1 MPEPITAEALRTAAL
16 KGRDHGMDV
25 GRLLENAAIEAS
37 ARAYSTFPIVDV
49 DAHHYDST
57 YAPWTE
63 IVSYIEDPVIRR
75 RAEVSTGPAG
85 AAGSILPRGPVGDRT
100 VGGRIQRYGL
110 SAAEKAA
117 EPRTP
122 DIGVVKRAMDAVGID
137 YAILFPTALINM
149 GILPE
154 VDVQVALHRAYARWI
169 TERVLPDEPRLWTMI
184 ALPFNDPDA
193 CHRMVQEFGDRRG
206 VVGYVV
212 GSTFH
217 RPVHHRNY
225 SRVYAAI
232 EERGMPLAFHS
243 TYNWQDRL
251 TEQFNKFLSAHGV
264 GRTLYNIVHL
274 TNLVIN
280 GIPERFPRL
289 KLIWMESGLSW
300 IPFLMQRLDNEYLM
314 RSSEAPLLKKLPSDY
329 MREFYYTAQPLERSN
344 LEFLEATFRA
354 IRAETQLLYASDY
367 PHWDFDLPSAIYDLP
382 FLSNPVRRRILGQNA
397 IELFRLPNAKA
408 AAPVS
413 TKVNT

>member
-1 MPEPITAEALRTAAL
+1 MPEPITAEALKTEAF
-16 KGRDHGMDV
+16 KGGDHGMDV
-25 GRLLENAAIEAS
+25 GRLLENAAIEAA
-37 ARAYSTFPIVDV
+37 ARGYSNFPIVDV

-63 IVSYIEDPVIRR
+63 VVSYIEDPVIRR
-75 RAEVSTGPAG
+75 RAEVSTGSAG

-110 SAAEKAA
+110 SAAENAA

-122 DIGVVKRAMDAVGID
+122 DVGVVKRAMDAIGID

-169 TERVLPDEPRLWTMI
+169 TERVLPDEPRLRTMI

-212 GSTFH
+212 GSTFY

-274 TNLVIN
+274 TNMVIN

-300 IPFLMQRLDNEYLM
+300 VPFLMQRLDNEYLM
-314 RSSEAPLLKKLPSDY
+314 RSSEAPLLKKLPSEY
-329 MREFYYTAQPLERSN
+329 MRECYYTAQPLERSN
-344 LEFLEATFRA
+344 LEFTEATFRA

-367 PHWDFDLPSAIYDLP
+367 PHWDFDLPSAIHDLP
-382 FLSNPVRRRILGQNA
+382 FLSDPVKRRILGQNA
-397 IELFRLPNAKA
+397 IELFRLPSAKA
-408 AAPVS
+408 AKPVPA
-413 TKVNT
+413 KVRM